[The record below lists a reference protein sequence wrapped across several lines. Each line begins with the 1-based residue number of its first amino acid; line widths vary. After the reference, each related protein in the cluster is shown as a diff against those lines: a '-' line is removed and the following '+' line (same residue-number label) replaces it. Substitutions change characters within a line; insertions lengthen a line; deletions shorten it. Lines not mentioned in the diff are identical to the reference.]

1 MSETAL
7 DNEEEGRPTPQWN
20 EALEN
25 VVKKEGEQSQAL
37 FLLHHMSYMWATK
50 RNDFIQIPAI
60 VLASVTGFLSATSSI
75 LPPIAI
81 GAMSLSVGVLNTVNS
96 YYKFSQRAESH
107 RITSLMYMK
116 AYKSIETEL
125 ALPVYQRVDAAKL
138 LNDLR
143 DTMSKISD
151 IAPAIPMNIINAYKK
166 NTRDYNISQPI
177 IANGLDPILIFKAT
191 DEDRSKVKISF
202 AKNEVLPPMRD
213 LKKAADGTRPM
224 LFQKSPGPKE
234 PKGSSS
240 VSSGP

>member
-1 MSETAL
+1 
-7 DNEEEGRPTPQWN
+7 
-20 EALEN
+20 
-25 VVKKEGEQSQAL
+25 
-37 FLLHHMSYMWATK
+37 
-50 RNDFIQIPAI
+50 
-60 VLASVTGFLSATSSI
+60 
-75 LPPIAI
+75 
-81 GAMSLSVGVLNTVNS
+81 
-96 YYKFSQRAESH
+96 
-107 RITSLMYMK
+107 MYMK